1 MPGVLV
7 ERPRRLDL
15 AGKIIEEPSSD
26 LSSILISYSRTSD
39 MASPYS
45 QSVSGDLGRR
55 YQASLELA
63 SKVPEYH
70 FCSTYESPDSMQR
83 GNIVSVS
90 WGNCMN
96 HREESHQ
103 WQPSWRPA
111 TFITMRPRNFK
122 MPNLSAVV
130 FFWGGAVLC
139 LHCYMGFSLA
149 VASGGYFLVALHRL
163 LIEAASVF
171 AEHRL

>member
-1 MPGVLV
+1 MQNFQYCITGKQIIIQCNHFSLSFPDEMTV
-7 ERPRRLDL
+7 DL
-15 AGKIIEEPSSD
+15 AGTIIEEPSSD
-26 LSSILISYSRTSD
+26 LSSILISYSWTSD
-39 MASPYS
+39 TASPYS

-70 FCSTYESPDSMQR
+70 FCSTYESPDSVQR

-96 HREESHQ
+96 RREESHQ

-122 MPNLSAVV
+122 MPNLSAVFF
-130 FFWGGAVLC
+130 FFWLC
-139 LHCYMGFSLA
+139 CIFIA
-149 VASGGYFLVALHRL
+149 TWAFL
-163 LIEAASVF
+163 
-171 AEHRL
+171 

>member
-1 MPGVLV
+1 MLSCIQLAVGLVWKHPDRDPMPGVLV
-7 ERPRRLDL
+7 ERPRKLDL
-15 AGKIIEEPSSD
+15 AGTIIEEPSSD

-39 MASPYS
+39 TASPYS

-63 SKVPEYH
+63 LKVPEYH

-96 HREESHQ
+96 HQEESHQ

-122 MPNLSAVV
+122 MPNLSAVFFFFFRLCCV
-130 FFWGGAVLC
+130 FIATWA
-139 LHCYMGFSLA
+139 
-149 VASGGYFLVALHRL
+149 FL
-163 LIEAASVF
+163 
-171 AEHRL
+171 